1 MRKRFLTL
9 CVLLLAM
16 VNIRIAMADPTVLVT
31 TWAVDES
38 GLFSVKCD
46 YFDDETTKITL
57 AYIADYSKPAVKDL
71 VFPAKVHA
79 KFESYNKYY
88 GGDDLEDDFSYEIA
102 GNFFEYEA
110 YQKVETITFEEGI
123 TRVPDYFYQ
132 RDADIMS
139 DMMDS
144 YLMTDAT
151 VLKEVNFPA
160 SIEYIGSQ
168 AFKGHINL
176 EKITFAG
183 DGLTTI
189 GDEAF
194 RAVCEISMGG
204 GMGYMEEHTWHSALQ
219 SVTLPS
225 TVFSIGARA
234 FQGNVELK
242 SFTIS
247 QDLGSIG
254 DDAFANT
261 SIEDVTLD
269 KCNNLSVSSSPFT
282 GCPIKKVT
290 IVPRP
295 VTNYVIIAPENLFA
309 GVGSQFDV
317 VIEEADKDFEAISFG
332 DKCFYNSGIKSITL
346 PKKFIRSVAYPFSI
360 SFGKQAFANT
370 SFFKNLDLASVNC
383 EDRVL
388 FAQQAFQ
395 YSGLEKLTLNNR
407 TASIGPNA
415 FEGTKIDELV
425 IPQYVNPNG
434 KEDDLL
440 IEEEAFLNTQKLQ
453 SARILSSLEDNSL
466 YSSVFK
472 QSALKTVELPASL
485 ESINAYAFENSGLTE
500 FNAGENLT
508 NVGMW
513 AFHNCKDL
521 KKVDFSAS
529 KVKFI
534 RTGLFSMCEKLDDIK
549 LAANLEF
556 LQDQCFERTAIKEF
570 DADATHIGQAFYDMP
585 NLEKVSFVNKD
596 FKFLQPQTFQNCPKL
611 KEIDF
616 GYIEYIYDH
625 IIQNCPA
632 YTDIVISPAL
642 KNIDKDAFADIK
654 SQIKTVHLNSS
665 ELEDLDDKGKAP
677 FVGVVFEL
685 FFKDEL
691 ALQGKYF
698 FSNAII
704 TNTPNVDALSSYHED
719 VFEDVVFKHLVWEE
733 GLGWLRSPFKLAL
746 INNLSFKEGAKKVG
760 DKGEPTFK
768 NHKIDNIDLT
778 GIEEIA
784 ESAFEN
790 ATLTNSANKNTL
802 VIPASVKKIGN
813 NAFKN
818 NKVES
823 IRFEEGEGLEIGES
837 AFAQTEG
844 SSYQTITTRYGKD
857 NIPTAGANAFAVSG
871 GKIERVYAGS
881 CEDVEA
887 YKAADGWKDID
898 ANIWDGITNFKY
910 SFEIV
915 GEKTKRPIE
924 AYGEYISL
932 NGKHINKEGYIGCD
946 NKAVITYDIPGMCNG
961 IEFDHWADG
970 STDAMAG
977 TTMTLTSDTVIRIY
991 VKETTK
997 EVNLAVKNPA
1007 LADKVKFLMK
1017 FEDSDEWVEQSQ
1029 AFFND
1034 CALSKLQ
1041 EIKVELLD
1049 PAHYGFFAWLK
1060 NDDSNYSYSQQIPAP
1075 STSIN
1080 LFADVRAN
1088 TYPVRVEMMPE
1099 DPNYDLVDHIELN
1112 GVDKGKNFM
1121 EDIPY
1126 GEEVTLNIVG
1136 VKNED
1141 NRYILDYWQNKY
1153 DLNIVTYDNP
1163 FVFTMGDNPMDLAP
1177 EMKMAGKYIITA
1189 KSADDKLGSVKMTV
1203 AEGDKTSDGKIFEKS
1218 GIKLEATAAG
1228 EHIKFVKWND
1238 EAGEQSMWSVR
1249 DVKALKDFD
1258 YVASFEKDSVTIS
1271 LKIDG
1276 MVDPSK
1282 IVEVSGA
1289 GRYGWG
1295 DDVSLSFV
1303 LKDEHYHFVAWTYGS
1318 SYKTDETL
1326 SFKAEENLEV
1336 TAQFAANEYTITTAV
1351 KPAESGTVTGGG
1363 TATYGNLVT
1372 LKAEPNEG
1380 YKFVRWEDDEEAAA
1394 ERKVLVEDDATYTAV
1409 FKLIEY
1415 HVRFVDWDDSELGG
1429 EYVPHGKSATAPK
1442 DPVREGYD
1450 FIGWRLGEN
1459 VYSAED
1465 VNKLSVTE
1473 ELTFNAEYKIKQ
1485 FTVKF
1490 LNKDDELISIQKV
1503 NWNEAAIAPDAPVWE
1518 GHVFSCWDTDFQH
1531 VKADMT
1537 IKPVYDT
1544 QTFTVRF
1551 VDFDGKLISEQVVAY
1566 GKSAV
1571 APDDPVREGF
1581 IFTGWDV
1588 PFDNIIEDI
1597 TITAQYEE
1605 VIDYTPDNLTVT
1617 LEPKEGDDVLI
1628 TLAWDKVDGA
1638 ASYELSLFYDEVEL
1652 ITFNTYGQNKISNLL
1667 SVLQKEFGL
1676 KPGTYAI
1683 DWYVRSLDG
1692 EAEPISIWAQG
1703 KEFQITI
1710 PDTGTD
1716 IDQIQG
1722 EQTKANSQKLLIN
1735 GQLFILR
1742 GKHLFDVQG
1751 KMLK

>member
-31 TWAVDES
+31 TWAVDDS
-38 GLFSVKCD
+38 GLFNVKCD

-57 AYIADYSKPAVKDL
+57 AYIADYSNPAVKDL

-88 GGDDLEDDFSYEIA
+88 GGDDLEDDFSYEI
-102 GNFFEYEA
+102 GSNFFD
-110 YQKVETITFEEGI
+110 YQANQTVETITFQEGI
-123 TRVPDYFYQ
+123 TRVPDEFY
-132 RDADIMS
+132 RCEADIMS

-194 RAVCEISMGG
+194 RAVCEKSMGG
-204 GMGYMEEHTWHSALQ
+204 GMGYMEENTWHSALQ

-242 SFTIS
+242 SFTLS

-346 PKKFIRSVAYPFSI
+346 PQKFIRSVAYPFSI

-596 FKFLQPQTFQNCPKL
+596 FKFLQPNTFQNCPKL

-654 SQIKTVHLNSS
+654 SQIKTVHFNSS
-665 ELEDLDDKGKAP
+665 EMEDLTNKANAP
-677 FVGVVFEL
+677 FAGMTFDL
-685 FFKDEL
+685 
-691 ALQGKYF
+691 F
-698 FSNAII
+698 FSNSLDLSGKYLFSFATI
-704 TNTPNVDALSSYHED
+704 TSIDLDNIKSCDEY
-719 VFEDVVFKHLVWEE
+719 VFEDAVIRNLVW
-733 GLGWLRSPFKLAL
+733 GNQIGSPFQYAQ
-746 INNLSFKEGAKKVG
+746 INNLSFRDGVKKVG
-760 DKGEPTFK
+760 ETDVPTFK

-790 ATLTNSANKNTL
+790 ATLTSSANKNTL

-837 AFAQTEG
+837 AFAQTDGG
-844 SSYQTITTRYGKD
+844 SYMTITTRYGKD
-857 NIPTAGANAFAVSG
+857 NIPAAGDNAFAVSG
-871 GKIERVYAGS
+871 GKIDRFYAGS
-881 CEDVEA
+881 CDDVEA
-887 YKAADGWKDID
+887 YKAANGWKDID

-924 AYGEYISL
+924 VYADNISL
-932 NGKHINKEGYIGCD
+932 NGRHISHEGFIGCD
-946 NKAVITYDIPGMCNG
+946 NKALISYDIPSVCNG
-961 IEFDHWADG
+961 IEFDHWPDG
-970 STDAMAG
+970 TTDAMAG

-997 EVNLAVKNPA
+997 EVNLALKNPA

-1034 CALSKLQ
+1034 CALSKLM

-1080 LFADVRAN
+1080 LFADVRVN
-1088 TYPVRVEMMPE
+1088 TYPIMVEMMPE

-1136 VKNED
+1136 VKDED

-1163 FVFTMGDNPMDLAP
+1163 FVFTMGDNPMDLTP
-1177 EMKMAGKYIITA
+1177 EMKVAAKYTITA
-1189 KSADDKLGSVKMTV
+1189 KSDDEKLGTVKLTV
-1203 AEGDKTSDGKIFEKS
+1203 DNEDKAKDGKIYEKAT
-1218 GIKLEATAAG
+1218 IKLEATPAG
-1228 EHIKFVKWND
+1228 EHINFLRWND
-1238 EAGEQSMWSVR
+1238 NAGDQSTLSVR
-1249 DVKALKDFD
+1249 DVKALKDFEYIAYFD
-1258 YVASFEKDSVTIS
+1258 KDSFNIDV
-1271 LKIDG
+1271 KIDG
-1276 MVDPSK
+1276 MADPSK
-1282 IVEVSGA
+1282 VAEVSGV

-1295 DDVSLSFV
+1295 DDVTLSFV
-1303 LKDEHYHFVAWTYGS
+1303 LKDDHYHFVAWMYGS
-1318 SYKTDETL
+1318 SYKTDVNL
-1326 SFKAEENLEV
+1326 NLKVEENLEV
-1336 TAQFAANEYTITTAV
+1336 TAQFAANEYTITTAA
-1351 KPAESGTVTGGG
+1351 KPAEGGTITGGG
-1363 TATYGNLVT
+1363 KATYGSLIT
-1372 LKAEPNEG
+1372 LNAEPNEN
-1380 YKFVRWEDDEEAAA
+1380 YNFVRWEDDEEVAA
-1394 ERKVLVEDDATYTAV
+1394 ERKVLVEGDASYSAV
-1409 FKLIEY
+1409 FALKEY
-1415 HVRFVDWDDSELGG
+1415 HVLFVDWDGSEPGG
-1429 EYVPHGKSATAPK
+1429 EYVPHGKSATAPE

-1450 FIGWRLGEN
+1450 FIGWRLGEK
-1459 VYSAED
+1459 VYSPED
-1465 VNKLSVTE
+1465 VNKLPVTE

-1485 FTVKF
+1485 FTVRF
-1490 LNKDDELISIQKV
+1490 LNQDDELISVQKV

-1531 VKADMT
+1531 VKADLT

-1692 EAEPISIWAQG
+1692 EADPISIWAQG

-1735 GQLFILR
+1735 GQIFILR
-1742 GKHLFDVQG
+1742 GEHLFDAQG
-1751 KMLK
+1751 KMIK